1 MLSVPK
7 LLRVGLVVTLVL
19 GAGWCSWQN
28 GPSTKEPS
36 CRQSPR
42 LVLRSTVPWSSIS
55 CGLHVHFFSFHRFTQ
70 NLSIF
75 RRDVAEA
82 LRNDGHT
89 ELCSLDM
96 MS

>member
-1 MLSVPK
+1 MSPTLSCQSGFGGDFFSGEDGGQMSTQHRGAFLQDPLLGPK
-7 LLRVGLVVTLVL
+7 LHAALPPAFIRP
-19 GAGWCSWQN
+19 AAH
-28 GPSTKEPS
+28 
-36 CRQSPR
+36 R
-42 LVLRSTVPWSSIS
+42 
-55 CGLHVHFFSFHRFTQ
+55 FSLHRFTQ

-82 LRNDGHT
+82 LRSDSHS